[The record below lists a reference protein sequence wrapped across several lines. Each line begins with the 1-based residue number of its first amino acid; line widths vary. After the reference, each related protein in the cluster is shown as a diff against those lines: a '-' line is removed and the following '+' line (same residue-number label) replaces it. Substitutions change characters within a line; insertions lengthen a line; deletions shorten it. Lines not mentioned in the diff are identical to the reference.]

1 MVLVGLTRSRIEEI
15 FDRCNYAKLI
25 IRSVSAPH
33 LLSHQGP
40 YQLGSFFIPRVFPQK
55 ASLAANS
62 SVRICRRR
70 SKYGKGEKIER
81 EATFYRHPAGID
93 ISLRTLG
100 VSQPVRVVCARS
112 RSGVER
118 SQVVGDGRGVTSDHT
133 GAGQSADEVFYD
145 IQPCSISPP
154 LLYVI
159 ATPPPRRLYVRERPA
174 HRYFR

>member
-1 MVLVGLTRSRIEEI
+1 MSSLRNLLRFLEPNLCVDLRLFRKCVWRAMVLVGLTRSRIEEI
-15 FDRCNYAKLI
+15 FDRRNYAKLI

-100 VSQPVRVVCARS
+100 VSQPVRYRRYSVGVCKNRTS
-112 RSGVER
+112 ILVE
-118 SQVVGDGRGVTSDHT
+118 
-133 GAGQSADEVFYD
+133 
-145 IQPCSISPP
+145 
-154 LLYVI
+154 
-159 ATPPPRRLYVRERPA
+159 
-174 HRYFR
+174 

>member
-1 MVLVGLTRSRIEEI
+1 VRVLVFFSGLTRSRIEEI
-15 FDRCNYAKLI
+15 FDRRNYAKLI

-100 VSQPVRVVCARS
+100 VSQPVRYRRYSVGVCKNRTS
-112 RSGVER
+112 ILVE
-118 SQVVGDGRGVTSDHT
+118 
-133 GAGQSADEVFYD
+133 
-145 IQPCSISPP
+145 
-154 LLYVI
+154 
-159 ATPPPRRLYVRERPA
+159 
-174 HRYFR
+174 